1 MYNKKIHY
9 IKIPVQYKL
18 YDKSKTKLKLAADMV
33 ASVAPALEEYQVI
46 VTCDS
51 WYTKKPFINEII
63 NDIMKNHNAA
73 S

>member
-1 MYNKKIHY
+1 MAIPVMYNKKIHY

-51 WYTKKPFINEII
+51 
-63 NDIMKNHNAA
+63 
-73 S
+73 

>member
-1 MYNKKIHY
+1 MAIPVMYNKKIHY

-33 ASVAPALEEYQVI
+33 ASVAPELEEYQVI

-51 WYTKKPFINEII
+51 
-63 NDIMKNHNAA
+63 
-73 S
+73 